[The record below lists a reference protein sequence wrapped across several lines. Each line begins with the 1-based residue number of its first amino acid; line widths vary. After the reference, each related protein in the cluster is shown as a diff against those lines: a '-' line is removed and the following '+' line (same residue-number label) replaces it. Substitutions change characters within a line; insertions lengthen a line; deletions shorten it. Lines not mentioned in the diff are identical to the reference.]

1 MSRRP
6 SRPLAV
12 IASLGVLVTAAC
24 SAQGS
29 TKSASAAGSAASGA
43 VSLVTPGTLTV
54 CTHLSYKPFEYTE
67 NGQTVGFDMDVVNA
81 VAQRLHAKV
90 AVVDIEWASIVSG
103 AVYASRR
110 CDISVGGATI
120 TPERQKAVDFSD
132 PYFDASQVL
141 LVKKGSGITG
151 LASLRGRKLAVQT
164 DTTGQIYGQKNAAAN
179 GYGTVVFDDLV
190 STLNSVKSGRTQA
203 AINDNGVVLDYVKAN
218 PDMGVAAQFDT
229 GEKYGVMMAKGNAP
243 MQQSVNQTI
252 AAMKADGSYNAS
264 YTKWFGTTPSK

>member
-1 MSRRP
+1 MSRRATR
-6 SRPLAV
+6 SSV
-12 IASLGVLVTAAC
+12 VVASLALLATTAC
-24 SAQGS
+24 SAQSSTGS
-29 TKSASAAGSAASGA
+29 SSASGSSSGQ
-43 VSLVTPGTLTV
+43 VQLVTPGTLTV
-54 CTHLSYKPFEYTE
+54 CTHLSYKPFEYTQ

-103 AVYASRR
+103 AVYASKR

-132 PYFDASQVL
+132 AYFDASQVL
-141 LVKKGSGITG
+141 MARKGSGITG
-151 LASLRGRKLAVQT
+151 LASLKGRKLAVQT

-190 STLNSVKSGRTQA
+190 STLNAVKSGRTQA

-218 PDMGVAAQFDT
+218 PDVQVVAQFDT
-229 GEKYGVMMAKGNAP
+229 GEKYGVMMAKGNSA
-243 MQQSVNQTI
+243 MQQAVNQTI
-252 AAMKADGSYNAS
+252 TSMRSDGSYTTS
-264 YTKWFGTTPSK
+264 YKKWFGTTPTR